1 MSAEEIAKTAIDD
14 FQARLIVIVV
24 YGNQPSATCVKIQ
37 ELLPL
42 CLLGEC
48 HRPKLKLPIRYS

>member
-1 MSAEEIAKTAIDD
+1 MVDHTGC
-14 FQARLIVIVV
+14 VV
-24 YGNQPSATCVKIQ
+24 FMDYGNQPSATCVKIQ

-42 CLLGEC
+42 CLLEEC